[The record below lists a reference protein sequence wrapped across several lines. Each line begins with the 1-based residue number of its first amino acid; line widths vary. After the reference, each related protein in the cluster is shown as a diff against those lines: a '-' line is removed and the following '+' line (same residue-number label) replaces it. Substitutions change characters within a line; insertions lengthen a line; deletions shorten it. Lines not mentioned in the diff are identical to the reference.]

1 MPAIFHL
8 RGLLLCMDVCTCLA
22 SNAGRTSRAGV
33 FLKERQAYTRRS
45 HKTLAKFPRTW
56 SAKDFSILF
65 SDAAWAPQLLEG
77 SRHMASTRRLGS
89 VSEVIELELLASC
102 SCAVFRC
109 GRRSISV
116 PGEQCS
122 KIVSMITSDLLTLPS
137 FVVVLMNLPAARMH
151 MIASR
156 LPQLWESKRFSS

>member
-1 MPAIFHL
+1 M
-8 RGLLLCMDVCTCLA
+8 
-22 SNAGRTSRAGV
+22 
-33 FLKERQAYTRRS
+33 LKE
-45 HKTLAKFPRTW
+45 KTLGGHHEPEYFSKNGRLIRGGLARHSQNFLEHGVLRIL
-56 SAKDFSILF
+56 SILF

-89 VSEVIELELLASC
+89 ASEVIELELLASC
-102 SCAVFRC
+102 SCAVFCC